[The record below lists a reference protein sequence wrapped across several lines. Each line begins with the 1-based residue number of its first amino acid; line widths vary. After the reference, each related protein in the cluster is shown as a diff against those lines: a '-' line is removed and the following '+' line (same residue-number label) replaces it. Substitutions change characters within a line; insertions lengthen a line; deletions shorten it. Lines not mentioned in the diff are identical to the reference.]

1 MLKHKCFKSKVSTY
15 PCWGYEYFN
24 LTRSKSLIHT
34 SASYSNIWLP
44 FMWWHFSM
52 MTGPF
57 RRDTSRHRSSV
68 RISLSAVYENTYT
81 AHSAHT
87 HVITLNKFSGVDWN
101 MMVKIVLNGQCVCV
115 LGQCV
120 LTWFPPI
127 PWQLKK
133 PTFSFSFLPMLST
146 HWLVSTF
153 LICGWSKAKTVYH
166 IDKGHYRTPVTNHIT
181 KLYIFLLFC
190 SEMRAHNAEMN
201 QQLNTLE
208 L

>member
-87 HVITLNKFSGVDWN
+87 HVITLNKFSGVDWS
-101 MMVKIVLNGQCVCV
+101 MMVKIVLNGQCVCTGLVCSHLVPTHPVAVKEADFLV
-115 LGQCV
+115 LFPSHVVHTLVGLHVSDLWMKQGQDC
-120 LTWFPPI
+120 
-127 PWQLKK
+127 
-133 PTFSFSFLPMLST
+133 LPY
-146 HWLVSTF
+146 W
-153 LICGWSKAKTVYH
+153 
-166 IDKGHYRTPVTNHIT
+166 
-181 KLYIFLLFC
+181 
-190 SEMRAHNAEMN
+190 
-201 QQLNTLE
+201 
-208 L
+208 